1 MKKSYQAL
9 FLEDVTE
16 FVIDLAECP
25 KMNDVCLGTLLGI
38 ALKLKNAHQVLR
50 VRRANPEILSL
61 LKNLGLD
68 KLIEIN

>member
-1 MKKSYQAL
+1 
-9 FLEDVTE
+9 
-16 FVIDLAECP
+16 
-25 KMNDVCLGTLLGI
+25 LLGI